1 MAPYIAAMPSIYLI
15 RHGQASLGADDYD
28 KLSDLGHRQAERL
41 GEYLAHKGITPQAV
55 LMGGLRRHAQT
66 WAGIA
71 RGMGAAVTAQ
81 PEIWPGLNEYNSDA
95 VIRTVS
101 HATHARPT
109 TPEATR
115 AHFRRLRAGLQQW
128 ASGAITPDGMAPYCD
143 FVQGVADVLTH
154 VRETCTGD
162 VFIVSSG
169 GPIGTAVAMT
179 LGASPEAFI
188 ELNMRIRNTA
198 VTELHYTPKR
208 HALHTFN
215 TLPHLD
221 AEEFADWVTYA

>member
-1 MAPYIAAMPSIYLI
+1 MPSIYLI

-28 KLSDLGHRQAERL
+28 NLSDLGHRQAQRL
-41 GEYLAHKGITPQAV
+41 GEYLAQKGIAPAAV
-55 LMGGLRRHAQT
+55 FMGSLRRHAQT

-71 RGMGAAVTAQ
+71 QGLDAAQLPAPVVRT
-81 PEIWPGLNEYNSDA
+81 GLNEYDSDA
-95 VIRTVS
+95 VIR
-101 HATHARPT
+101 ATCTEAHARPT
-109 TPEATR
+109 TPEARR

-128 ASGAITPDGMAPYCD
+128 ASGAVTPEGMPPYRD
-143 FVQGVADVLTH
+143 FAQGVADVLTQ
-154 VRETCTGD
+154 VRESCTGD

-169 GPIGTAVAMT
+169 GPIGTAVAQT

-198 VTELHYTPKR
+198 MTELHYTPKR

-221 AEEFADWVTYA
+221 AAEFADCVTYA